1 MSLVN
6 IEKQGHILKIGL
18 NRPEKMNAMNRAMY
32 HEIAAAYYQ
41 LQNDPELRVAVMTPK
56 VTTSPAACNWTT
68 GPAYSL
74 TVRVSNPVKVNL
86 IRSISQARDLPSR

>member
-32 HEIAAAYYQ
+32 H
-41 LQNDPELRVAVMTPK
+41 
-56 VTTSPAACNWTT
+56 
-68 GPAYSL
+68 
-74 TVRVSNPVKVNL
+74 
-86 IRSISQARDLPSR
+86 